1 MPAWHRRGRTVYR
14 DHFSLRERPFNHA
27 PGKHFF
33 AASTAVTEA
42 VARLQDVFTARD
54 SIAVVSGGPGVGKT
68 TLVECA
74 LAALSGRVTAARV
87 DLRYGEP
94 DDLYGAILLALGE
107 EANGLRP
114 VQGLNALR
122 RKMEHLVR
130 EDQRLVLCLDIG
142 GISTDVAKHL
152 LRVVNLAGEHDCQM
166 NVALMGPHP
175 LHQQL
180 DLPALIQL
188 RQRIAFRHR
197 ARPLTLSDT
206 DRYLRHQIEAAG
218 GDPTSLVSSNVSAA
232 VYCYV
237 AGVPRLVNTLMDA
250 AFAEAFMQKLPRP
263 DSNVVRRS
271 AESLGWKPM
280 TPSQSA
286 GDAPKPGGTAARPT
300 PPRSFPPK
308 VAIVSSSSMPARSPP
323 AEKPAAAE
331 VRSVD
336 LPPPSEMTLA
346 LRKSADGDSGSTGK
360 FAALSL
366 ASTGAS
372 PTAAVFG
379 GGEPAARRAGGAPVI
394 EMDSTDT
401 SATGMLRLQ
410 DLDERFAETIF
421 GKGAENERKR
431 D

>member
-1 MPAWHRRGRTVYR
+1 MYR
-14 DHFSLRERPFNHA
+14 DHFSFRERPFTHA
-27 PGKHFF
+27 PGKRFF
-33 AASTAVTEA
+33 AASSTVSEA

-54 SIAVVSGGPGVGKT
+54 AIAVVSGGPGVGKT

-74 LAALSGRVTAARV
+74 LAALSGRATAARV
-87 DLRYGEP
+87 DLRFGEP
-94 DDLYGAILLALGE
+94 EDLYAAILLALGE
-107 EANGLRP
+107 DAAGLRP
-114 VQGLNALR
+114 VQAQHALR
-122 RKMEHLVR
+122 RKMAHFVHD
-130 EDQRLVLCLDIG
+130 DQRLVLCLDIG
-142 GISTDVAKHL
+142 GISTEVAKHL

-180 DLPALIQL
+180 DVPALIQL

-206 DRYLRHQIEAAG
+206 DRYLRHQVEAAG
-218 GDPTSLVSSNVSAA
+218 GDPTSLVSSSVSAA

-237 AGVPRLVNTLMDA
+237 AGVPRLINTLMDA
-250 AFAEAFMQKLPRP
+250 TFAEACVQKLPRP
-263 DSNVVRRS
+263 DSNAVRRS
-271 AESLGWKPM
+271 AELLGWKPM
-280 TPSQSA
+280 APAQPA
-286 GDAPKPGGTAARPT
+286 GEAPKPTATAPRQA
-300 PPRSFPPK
+300 PPRSSPPK
-308 VAIVSSSSMPARSPP
+308 VAIVSSSSMAPRSPA

-331 VRSVD
+331 ARVAD

-346 LRKSADGDSGSTGK
+346 LRKAADGDSGSTGR

-366 ASTGAS
+366 ASSAAS

-379 GGEPAARRAGGAPVI
+379 GSEPAARRSGGAPLI
-394 EMDSTDT
+394 AMDATDT

-410 DLDERFAETIF
+410 DLDDRFAETIF
-421 GKGAENERKR
+421 GKETDTESKR